1 MVWGIT
7 MEAVK
12 VINIK
17 KTYSRLLHKVK
28 ALRGV
33 SFEIEK
39 GTSVGLVG
47 PNGAGKSTLVKI
59 MSGLLYPDSGKVYL
73 HLKQPIGYVQEE
85 PTFLDTTVYE
95 NIMYVAELNDI
106 PYSEVDTLF
115 EKFGLSEKK
124 NKLPSE
130 LSHGQKKRLALLRA
144 LLPKPEFLILDEP
157 FSGLDPSVALWMK
170 RLILKLKEEKATLFI
185 SSHNLPY
192 LMPIVDDVIFINNG
206 KIIHRYPLHREY
218 LIKVVFEGR
227 WPESVETEEIYSN
240 KAILKVKREKI
251 PELIEKLVSN
261 NVKLYEFSPAGLE
274 EVYEKIYG
282 GGYSE

>member
-1 MVWGIT
+1 

-12 VINIK
+12 VVEIK
-17 KTYSRLLHKVK
+17 KTYSRLLRKVN

-59 MSGLLYPDSGKVYL
+59 MTGLLYPDSGKVYL
-73 HLKQPIGYVQEE
+73 NLKQPIGYVQEE
-85 PTFLDTTVYE
+85 PTFLDTTVYK
-95 NIMYVAELNDI
+95 NIAYIAELNNI
-106 PYSEVDTLF
+106 PYSEMETLF

-144 LLPKPEFLILDEP
+144 LLHNPEFLILDEP

-170 RLILKLKEEKATLFI
+170 RLIQRLKKEKKVTLFI

-192 LMPIVDDVIFINNG
+192 LMPIVDNVIFINKG
-206 KIIHRYPLHREY
+206 KIIHRYPLRRKY
-218 LIKVVFEGR
+218 LIKVVFEGN
-227 WPESVETEEIYSN
+227 WPESVETEEISGN
-240 KAILKVKREKI
+240 KAILKVRREKI
-251 PELIEKLVSN
+251 PELIEKLVRN

-274 EVYEKIYG
+274 EIYEKIYG